1 MARPLRIAA
10 WQCPSLPGDVGA
22 NLARLA
28 ETAERAAASGAD
40 VLVTPEM
47 YVTGYDIG
55 IERTRELAEAPDG
68 PIFEAIA
75 GITRRTGVA
84 IAYGYPER
92 LDDGGIAN
100 AAQLVDDGR
109 AIGAHRKA
117 HLFGGLDGERFTP
130 ADARPAAFHFRGLR
144 VGMLICYD
152 VEFPEAVRALAA
164 GGAEVVLAPTA
175 NMVPYA
181 LVSTVLVR
189 ARALENGVT
198 VAYANYCGTESI
210 EGGGDQ
216 VYAGLSTVCGPDGAV
231 LALAAA
237 DGEELLIAD
246 AVGDPLP
253 YLRDR
258 RPELY

>member
-1 MARPLRIAA
+1 MSRPLRVAV
-10 WQCPSLPGDVGA
+10 WQCASLPGDVAG

-28 ETAERAAASGAD
+28 DAASRAASAGAD

-47 YVTGYDIG
+47 FVTGYDIG
-55 IERTRELAEAPDG
+55 ASRTAELAEPADG
-68 PIFEAIA
+68 PIFEAVG
-75 GITRRTGVA
+75 GITRRSGVA
-84 IAYGYPER
+84 VAYGYPEV
-92 LDDGGIAN
+92 LPGGGVAN

-109 AIGAHRKA
+109 AVGRHRKV
-117 HLFGGLDGERFTP
+117 HLFGGLDSERFTP
-130 ADARPAAFHFRGLR
+130 GERPAAFEFRGRR

-164 GGAEVVLAPTA
+164 DGAEAVLVPTA
-175 NMVPYA
+175 NMVPYE

-198 VAYANYCGTESI
+198 VAYANYCGA
-210 EGGGDQ
+210 EGAQ

-237 DGEELLIAD
+237 DGEELLVAD
-246 AVGDPLP
+246 LVGEGQP